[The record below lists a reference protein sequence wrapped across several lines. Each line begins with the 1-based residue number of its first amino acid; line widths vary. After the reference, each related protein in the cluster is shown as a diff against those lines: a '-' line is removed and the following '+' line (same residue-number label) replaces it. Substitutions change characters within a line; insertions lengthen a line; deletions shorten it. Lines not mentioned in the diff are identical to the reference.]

1 MEKHEYGT
9 KDEELKTE
17 IKATGRDVD
26 LGQMLSVQAT
36 PEEERKVLRK
46 IDLA

>member
-1 MEKHEYGT
+1 MEKHEHGT
-9 KDEELKTE
+9 KDEELKAE
-17 IKATGRDVD
+17 MKASGRDVD

-36 PEEERKVLRK
+36 PEEERKVLWK